1 MTVRAVI
8 YDIGNV
14 LIEWQ
19 PERLYDAVIGQ
30 AARERMFA
38 ALDLHG
44 MNDLIDR
51 GAPFRETI
59 YGWADRNP
67 EWGDEIRMWHDR
79 WIEMASP
86 PIPHS
91 LALLRA
97 LRGKGLPVFAL
108 SNFGIGSFDFAL
120 THYPFLNEFDRKY
133 ISGHMGVTKPDPE
146 IYRKVEADCG
156 LPPESLLFVDD
167 RADNIA
173 AAQARGWQVHLFD
186 GPAGWA
192 SRLVAEG
199 LLTVS
204 EAAK

>member
-1 MTVRAVI
+1 MTVQAVI

-44 MNDLIDR
+44 MNELIDK

-59 YGWADRNP
+59 YDWADRNP

-86 PIPHS
+86 TIPQS

-97 LRGKGLPVFAL
+97 LRGKGVPVFAL
-108 SNFGIGSFDFAL
+108 SNFGIGSFDYAL

-133 ISGHMGVTKPDPE
+133 ISGHMRVTKPDPE
-146 IYRKVEADCG
+146 IYRMVEADCG
-156 LPPESLLFVDD
+156 IAPAGLLFVDD

-173 AAQARGWQVHLFD
+173 AAQARGWQAHLFV

-192 SRLVAEG
+192 ARLVAEG
-199 LLTVS
+199 LLTAS
-204 EAAK
+204 EVAS